1 MFKTIKYNDQYLAK
15 ILLKRTLLFILFVM
29 TVLFLPWYWSI
40 IRLLYNQWQVGA
52 FNQVNWFMI
61 CLPLVISLWVLGYFG
76 WFTPW
81 LYRVYALDHDNLIAH
96 YLSSIEI
103 RQLLSLLVVSKGFYD
118 TDSDEKGQYVKYFP
132 KIRVKF
138 LFKTGQ
144 LMIEQPVDGEKYMQ
158 QFSKGEFDTA
168 VEIALLADK
177 QTTEFAKNKM
187 TSTFAFEPIKF
198 RRKLLE
204 LEARKGVLQVAKGI
218 DWKFDKFYNALIAGN
233 VGTGKSYTMF
243 SIIGQLL
250 TLTKYVDILDPK
262 NSDLA
267 SLKHLPELEGHVFS
281 DINDITKCVADY
293 YDKMMKRAEIMERKK
308 SKGVIGSYFDFNF
321 APSFLIFDEFGA
333 FTEMGDSL
341 PYGSDERTNFDL
353 AMSKMSQI
361 AMLGRELGFYI
372 LIGMQRPGTDSLP
385 TSIRNQLNLRI
396 NMGVPTPEV
405 KRMMF
410 PDTQKEFHPLSND
423 LKGWGF
429 IQSGNEEVRSFFA
442 PEIPKDFNLHE
453 YMREQ
458 IAKREVA

>member
-1 MFKTIKYNDQYLAK
+1 MKFKTIKYSNQYLAK
-15 ILLKRTLLFILFVM
+15 TLFKRTLLFILFLVTICFGFWYLNIFQSLM
-29 TVLFLPWYWSI
+29 QGQYSWWYLSPIFLSILLTGLFGLGLYW
-40 IRLLYNQWQVGA
+40 LYKHYPANYDNKLAHYFTAIELRQL
-52 FNQVNWFMI
+52 I
-61 CLPLVISLWVLGYFG
+61 SLLVISKGYFE
-76 WFTPW
+76 T
-81 LYRVYALDHDNLIAH
+81 A
-96 YLSSIEI
+96 
-103 RQLLSLLVVSKGFYD
+103 
-118 TDSDEKGQYVKYFP
+118 SDENGTFVKYFP
-132 KIRVKF
+132 KIRIKF

-144 LMIEQPVDGEKYMQ
+144 VMLEEPVDGEKYMQ

-243 SIIGQLL
+243 SIIGQIL